1 MKGEPS
7 LELDDLSKELSV
19 DDPSPEQK
27 TIDNLEKQIKV
38 IQKSK
43 ESAIRKQNLQLSKLQ
58 KKSD

>member
-38 IQKSK
+38 I
-43 ESAIRKQNLQLSKLQ
+43 
-58 KKSD
+58 